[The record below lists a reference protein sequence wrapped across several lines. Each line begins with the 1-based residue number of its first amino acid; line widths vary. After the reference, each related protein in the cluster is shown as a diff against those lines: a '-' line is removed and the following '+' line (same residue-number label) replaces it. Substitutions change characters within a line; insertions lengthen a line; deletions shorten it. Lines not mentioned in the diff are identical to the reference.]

1 MQNNP
6 RKPADLEL
14 SGDPDSRLGRKEV
27 DRGNSLL
34 GSRRAKHRDWIW
46 IAILIAPSL
55 YLLLTLPPLW
65 RDTDGFN
72 EIASTFAPKG
82 IIHWLPFY
90 CFFGRLVMI
99 AGGIIG
105 NLLTG
110 RGMPYLSIGTPELSE
125 IGIYSLLIVQHL
137 FLIYSLAFVIRAF
150 TDRFLL
156 RILFAGFFAITPW
169 IYLFAQC
176 IGTEAFS
183 NPLVCL
189 IAGYGWICVRTP
201 ELNPRRFALVF
212 LLLLA
217 AALTRHINL
226 LMVSLLPLALLT
238 PAVFQAFLSETEP
251 TNGFRPWRKL
261 FVSAG
266 IGVLVPLASVGV
278 QQAMCWMFRV
288 PYRSTFG
295 VTFEWR
301 LNYLN
306 ALGPAERDAILNKV
320 STKVNDL
327 AVTEAIHDLEES
339 MDRKEAN
346 RHEGF
351 LYERIDNILA
361 RSDERRNLQQHT
373 FQIDSKLNRV
383 AQAFLTPPDPALLNA
398 VKNEVLRIPMLS
410 QADLAQQ
417 PLELTDALQHEL
429 GAPRYARLRPLRS
442 FQFPLGHYKKVF
454 DTNAYFQ
461 LLKGVPMGVFA
472 LAGVAGG
479 ILVLANSRRS
489 FVEVTGVC
497 YAWSMIA
504 TGFLMAVGNCFSTSY
519 GPRYF
524 LPLYSFLQISL
535 MLVLAFLPSVSTAR
549 RNRSRSATEQN

>member
-1 MQNNP
+1 MRNNP
-6 RKPADLEL
+6 RRRADLEL
-14 SGDPDSRLGRKEV
+14 SVPPDGRLDRKEADRGNNLPDSRP
-27 DRGNSLL
+27 
-34 GSRRAKHRDWIW
+34 AKRLDWIW
-46 IAILIAPSL
+46 ITILVLPSL
-55 YLLLTLPPLW
+55 YVLLTLPPLW

-110 RGMPYLSIGTPELSE
+110 HGMPYLSIGTPELSD
-125 IGIYSLLIVQHL
+125 IGIYSLLIIQHL
-137 FLIYSLAFVIRAF
+137 FLIYSLAFVIRTF
-150 TDRFLL
+150 TNRLLL
-156 RILFAGFFAITPW
+156 RILFAGFFAVTPW

-189 IAGYGWICVRTP
+189 IAGYGWICARTLEP
-201 ELNPRRFALVF
+201 SPRHFVLLF

-226 LMVSLLPLALLT
+226 LMVSLLPLALLA
-238 PAVFQAFLSETEP
+238 PAVFQAFLRKTKP
-251 TNGFRPWRKL
+251 TSGSRSWRKL
-261 FVSAG
+261 FVSSGMG
-266 IGVLVPLASVGV
+266 ILVALASVGV

-306 ALGPAERDAILNKV
+306 ALGPAERNAILNKV
-320 STKVNDL
+320 SAKVNDL

-361 RSDERRNLQQHT
+361 RSDERKNLQQHT

-383 AQAFLTPPDPALLNA
+383 AQAFLTPPDSALLNA
-398 VKNEVLRIPMLS
+398 VKNEVLRIPTLS
-410 QADLAQQ
+410 QADLAVQ
-417 PLELTDALQHEL
+417 PLALTDALQHEL
-429 GAPRYARLRPLRS
+429 GAPRYARLLPLRS

-461 LLKGVPMGVFA
+461 LLKGVPMSVFA
-472 LAGVAGG
+472 LAALAGG
-479 ILVLANSRRS
+479 ILALANSPRS
-489 FVEVTGVC
+489 FIEVTGVC
-497 YAWSMIA
+497 YAWSMVA
-504 TGFLMAVGNCFSTSY
+504 TGLLMAIGNCFSTSY

-535 MLVLAFLPSVSTAR
+535 MLVITLLAEQLSKPKHDRFTALK
-549 RNRSRSATEQN
+549 